1 MDRILDYHREAQ
13 FVLNE
18 IVTTQRN
25 AIQKG
30 ATWFADT
37 IASDG
42 IVYTLGSGHSLM
54 IAAELYYRA
63 GGMAPFDVLHDKT
76 FGRAER
82 LRGYARI
89 LLDTYPVTKKDL
101 VVIVSN
107 SGRNPLPVEMAIEA
121 RERGIRT
128 IALTSI
134 RHSRSVAPL
143 EGLPGSLFELADLV
157 IDNCGKPG
165 DASVEI
171 DPAFPV
177 AVGPTS
183 TLAGI
188 FVVNSLVVEAARILF
203 DRGVRPPVFMSANV
217 DQGDSWNAPLID
229 FLRQRIRGL

>member
-1 MDRILDYHREAQ
+1 
-13 FVLNE
+13 
-18 IVTTQRN
+18 
-25 AIQKG
+25 
-30 ATWFADT
+30 
-37 IASDG
+37 
-42 IVYTLGSGHSLM
+42 M

-82 LRGYARI
+82 LRGYAKI
-89 LLDTYPVTKKDL
+89 LLDTYPVTNRDL
-101 VVIVSN
+101 IVIVSN
-107 SGRNPLPVEMAIEA
+107 SGRNPLPVEMALEA
-121 RERGIRT
+121 RERGMRT

-134 RHSRSVAPL
+134 RHSRSVAPR
-143 EGLPGSLFELADLV
+143 EDLPGSLFEVADLV

-171 DPAFPV
+171 DPTFPV

-203 DRGVRPPVFMSANV
+203 DRGERPPVFMSANV
-217 DQGDSWNAPLID
+217 DSSDSWNAPLVD
-229 FLRQRIRGL
+229 YLRQRIRGL

>member
-13 FVLNE
+13 SVLNE
-18 IVTTQRN
+18 IVTTQRS

-30 ATWFADT
+30 AIWFADT

>member
-1 MDRILDYHREAQ
+1 MERILDYHREAQ
-13 FVLNE
+13 AVLNE
-18 IVTTQRN
+18 IAGTQRA
-25 AIQKG
+25 AIEK
-30 ATWFADT
+30 AAEWVADT
-37 IASDG
+37 IADDG

-82 LRGYARI
+82 LRGYAKVLI
-89 LLDTYPVTKKDL
+89 DSYPVTERDL
-101 VVIVSN
+101 IVIVSN
-107 SGRNPLPVEMAIEA
+107 SGRNPLPVEMALEA
-121 RERGIRT
+121 RERRIRT

-134 RHSRSVAPL
+134 RHSRSVVPL
-143 EGLPGSLFELADLV
+143 EGLPGSLFEVADLV

-183 TLAGI
+183 TIAGI

-203 DRGVRPPVFMSANV
+203 DRGLRPPVFMSANV
-217 DQGDSWNAPLID
+217 DQGDSWNAPLVD
-229 FLRQRIRGL
+229 YLRQRIRGL